1 MIRSVF
7 RRHRAA
13 ALSSTAL
20 AVVLLIATTT
30 ELVART
36 LLQSRMTA
44 VAGTALGKGTTVD
57 IEGGP
62 ALLALFDRHIDAVTI
77 SNDYAA
83 LGRIPGVSVHAR
95 MEDLRLTADRVGTV
109 ARTHA
114 DVTVPA
120 ASLQSMAGTSDGGLP
135 VTAVRASLQ
144 SMAGT
149 SDGGLPVTAVRL
161 DDQADTVTL
170 DLGQGGLGQATLQ
183 PRLQDGRVSLH
194 LADVEILGS
203 PAPPRLVDRIQD
215 TLTSRNGVAY
225 PLGLKATTL
234 DVTATGL
241 SVGLDAGPTRLPG
254 KGGA

>member
-1 MIRSVF
+1 MIRSAF

-13 ALSSTAL
+13 ALTSTAL
-20 AVVLLIATTT
+20 AVVLLTATTA

-36 LLQSRMTA
+36 LLHSRMAA
-44 VAGTALGKGTTVD
+44 VADQALGKGTAVD
-57 IEGGP
+57 IEGSP
-62 ALLALFDRHIDAVTI
+62 ALLALVDRHIDAVTI
-77 SNDYAA
+77 TNDHAA

-95 MEDLRLTADRVGTV
+95 LEDLRLTTDRSGTV

-120 ASLQSMAGTSDGGLP
+120 ASLQHMAGTSDGGLP
-135 VTAVRASLQ
+135 VTAVH
-144 SMAGT
+144 
-149 SDGGLPVTAVRL
+149 L

-183 PRLQDGRVSLH
+183 PRLQDGRVTLH

-215 TLTSRNGVAY
+215 TLTTRNGVDY

-241 SVGLDAGPTRLPG
+241 AVSLDAGPTRLTG
-254 KGGA
+254 KTRA

>member
-13 ALSSTAL
+13 ALASTAL
-20 AVVLLIATTT
+20 AVVLLTATTA

-36 LLQSRMTA
+36 LLHSRMAA
-44 VAGTALGKGTTVD
+44 VAGTALGKGTAVD

-62 ALLALFDRHIDAVTI
+62 AILALFDRHIDAVTI
-77 SNDYAA
+77 TNDHAA

-95 MEDLRLTADRVGTV
+95 LEDLRLTADRSGTV

-120 ASLQSMAGTSDGGLP
+120 ASLQRMAGTSDS
-135 VTAVRASLQ
+135 R
-144 SMAGT
+144 
-149 SDGGLPVTAVRL
+149 LPVTAVRL

-183 PRLQDGRVSLH
+183 PRLQDGRVALH

-215 TLTSRNGVAY
+215 TLTTRNGADY
-225 PLGLKATTL
+225 PLGLKATKL

-241 SVGLDAGPTRLPG
+241 TVSLDAGPTRLPG
-254 KGGA
+254 KARA

>member
-1 MIRSVF
+1 MIRAVF

-13 ALSSTAL
+13 ALTSAAL
-20 AVVLLIATTT
+20 AVVLLTATAA

-36 LLQSRMTA
+36 LLHSRLAA
-44 VAGTALGKGTTVD
+44 VADTALGKGTAVD

-62 ALLALFDRHIDAVTI
+62 ALLALFDRQIDAVTI
-77 SNDYAA
+77 SNDHAV

-95 MEDLRLTADRVGTV
+95 LEDLRLTADRSGTV

-120 ASLQSMAGTSDGGLP
+120 ASLQRMADTSDGRLP
-135 VTAVRASLQ
+135 VTAVH
-144 SMAGT
+144 
-149 SDGGLPVTAVRL
+149 L

-170 DLGQGGLGQATLQ
+170 DLGQGGLGQATIQ

-203 PAPPRLVDRIQD
+203 PAPPRLMDRIQD
-215 TLTSRNGVAY
+215 RLTSRNGADY
-225 PLGLKATTL
+225 PLGLKASTL
-234 DVTATGL
+234 DVTAEGL
-241 SVGLDAGPTRLPG
+241 AVGLDAGPTRLPG
-254 KGGA
+254 KARA

>member
-36 LLQSRMTA
+36 LLHSRMA
-44 VAGTALGKGTTVD
+44 SVAGTALGKGTTVD

-77 SNDYAA
+77 SNDHAA
-83 LGRIPGVSVHAR
+83 LGRITGVSVHVR
-95 MEDLRLTADRVGTV
+95 LEDLRLTADRAGTV
-109 ARTHA
+109 ARSHA

-120 ASLQSMAGTSDGGLP
+120 ASLQ
-135 VTAVRASLQ
+135 R
-144 SMAGT
+144 MAGT

-161 DDQADTVTL
+161 DEQADTVTL

-183 PRLQDGRVSLH
+183 PRLQDGRVTLR
-194 LADVEILGS
+194 LAEVEILGR
-203 PAPPRLVDRIQD
+203 PAPPGMVDRIQD
-215 TLTSRNGVAY
+215 RLTSRNGVDY

-241 SVGLDAGPTRLPG
+241 AVGLDAGPTRLKG
-254 KGGA
+254 KVRA